1 MEAGDIVLVRNDPR
15 DIPKTIALSKATY
28 CKMLQNLWCAAGYN
42 IVAIRLAA
50 GVRAPLRIVLQP
62 AVGALRMSLSTV
74 VVALNAPLLRR
85 TNFSPFVTQKDLHQL
100 DWVRA
105 LYDT

>member
-1 MEAGDIVLVRNDPR
+1 
-15 DIPKTIALSKATY
+15 
-28 CKMLQNLWCAAGYN
+28 
-42 IVAIRLAA
+42 
-50 GVRAPLRIVLQP
+50 
-62 AVGALRMSLSTV
+62 MSLSTV